1 MTWIS
6 CSLSLTGSRCW
17 STAPCSLTARPKRSP
32 AIRESKRFI
41 LARKPMPEL
50 LSIENL
56 SAGYGEAIV
65 LSGVSLTIAE
75 GHALALLGRN
85 GMGKTTLVNTIVGVT
100 RYFGGKKGP
109 AARRTLIIFSP
120 PPPPPPGPGG
130 GG

>member
-1 MTWIS
+1 MTWTS

-17 STAPCSLTARPKRSP
+17 STAPCSLTVRPKRSR
-32 AIRESKRFI
+32 AIRVSKRSI
-41 LARKPMPEL
+41 SARKPMPEL

-65 LSGVSLTIAE
+65 LSGVSVSVAE

-100 RYFGGKKGP
+100 RCFGGKI
-109 AARRTLIIFSP
+109 TLDGVDITRLRP
-120 PPPPPPGPGG
+120 DQRAHA
-130 GG
+130 